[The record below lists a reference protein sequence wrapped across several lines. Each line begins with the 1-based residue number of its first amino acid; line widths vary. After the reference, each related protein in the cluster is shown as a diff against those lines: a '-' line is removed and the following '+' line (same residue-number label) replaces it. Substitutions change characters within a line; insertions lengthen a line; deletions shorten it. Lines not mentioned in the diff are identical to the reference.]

1 MLKIF
6 VKLKISR
13 LELSSVLSI
22 NSGSYMCNAQ
32 NGAGTAQKS
41 FAVSVKTLQNKGKV
55 TVAAASSES
64 HYINDSEDT
73 KLPGI

>member
-1 MLKIF
+1 
-6 VKLKISR
+6 
-13 LELSSVLSI
+13 
-22 NSGSYMCNAQ
+22 MCNAQ